1 MYLLRLVLA
10 WDVVKESR
18 LLITMAEGKDPY
30 RLDGV
35 SNRSSHEEDPP
46 PSSRPPALS
55 SLSDPEPM
63 AAVCLPTLP
72 TLLFESWRFPRP
84 AFNLPTPSPPKGS
97 VCREEERANRSSV
110 PKVDGMDSSCRAR
123 ERTSRPLVRVSLP
136 TTAQVSQSHSFG
148 LERAAA
154 V

>member
-35 SNRSSHEEDPP
+35 SNRSSPEEGPP

-72 TLLFESWRFPRP
+72 TLLFERRRGRTARPSQKSTGWTPRVARASEP
-84 AFNLPTPSPPKGS
+84 RGLSFASPFRQLHRCPNPTL
-97 VCREEERANRSSV
+97 
-110 PKVDGMDSSCRAR
+110 
-123 ERTSRPLVRVSLP
+123 LVWS
-136 TTAQVSQSHSFG
+136 AQQQS
-148 LERAAA
+148 
-154 V
+154 